1 VSPPPDD
8 ETRLGALSDAETR
21 LSSPEARSSDSS
33 GSGKPVT
40 SSSGWLSSS
49 GSIDHGRFPPGT
61 VLGNRYRIVERLGR
75 GGMGEV
81 YRADDLKLGQAV
93 ALKFLPPDVDK
104 DPGRLTQLH
113 TEVRLA
119 RQVSHPNVCRVYDID
134 EVEGHTFLS
143 MEYVDGED
151 LASLLRRIG
160 RFPQDRALAISR
172 QVCAGLAAV
181 HECGMVHRDL
191 KPANVMLDGTGKVRL
206 TDFGLAGATGESVR
220 AGTPAYMAPEQL
232 AGREVNARS
241 DVYSLGLVL
250 YEIFTGQRAL
260 DAQNLAELIR
270 KREQSGILPPS
281 AIVSDLEPDVETA
294 IMRCLRPDPKQRP
307 ASAMAVSAALP
318 GGDPLAAALAAGET
332 PSPEMVA
339 AAGASEA
346 VASHWIGVAVAWIGI
361 VLVGLTIAY
370 QRVILINVVPTPK
383 TPAALEDRAIETLT
397 KLGFDTRGQSSA
409 SGLALST
416 DYARYVASHST
427 APDRWKQLTNER
439 PEAFVFWHRTSPRLL
454 VPLGD
459 QFSVSGGNP
468 PLNVSGMTLVAVDA
482 SGRLA
487 ELLAVPEPFDAGTA
501 RTPTDW
507 SPLFDAAGL
516 QMSAFK
522 PVTPTFNP
530 LVFVDE
536 RAAWEGKLSEGSDVV
551 FRIEAAAY
559 RGKPISF
566 EIVGPWSRSSRSA
579 PITPS
584 VFDGIVEGISS
595 LIIPGL
601 VVVAVVLARKN
612 IRLGRGD
619 RRAALRAAAIAFVA
633 SLVSWLFGAAH
644 FADVNRE
651 VTRFFA
657 RTGDALFQ
665 AALMWLTYL
674 GLEPYIRR
682 FSPDSLIGWTRI
694 ISGRWR
700 DPHVGRDVLI
710 GISAGLGMTILYAAH
725 NFIPPLFGRP
735 QPMPIPVDPG
745 IFMGTRYVLSIII
758 GLFSSAII
766 NSMLAVVGIVALL
779 ILLKRAWLAWLAGIV
794 IYVWVVIQGMFP
806 PGTPILDFIIGS
818 GIIAIYVGV
827 ILRWG
832 LLATIAAL
840 FTHFMLLRA
849 PLTTDLNS
857 WRATA
862 GLTFTFVLAGVG
874 LLGAWLARHSSE
886 SLITNH

>member
-1 VSPPPDD
+1 
-8 ETRLGALSDAETR
+8 
-21 LSSPEARSSDSS
+21 
-33 GSGKPVT
+33 
-40 SSSGWLSSS
+40 
-49 GSIDHGRFPPGT
+49 
-61 VLGNRYRIVERLGR
+61 
-75 GGMGEV
+75 MGEV
-81 YRADDLKLGQAV
+81 YRADDLKLGQPV

-104 DPGRLTQLH
+104 DPARLTQLH
-113 TEVRLA
+113 TEVRMA

-134 EVEGHTFLS
+134 EVDGHTFLS

-151 LASLLRRIG
+151 LSSLLRRIG

-172 QVCAGLAAV
+172 QVCAGLAAA
-181 HECGMVHRDL
+181 HECGIVHRDL
-191 KPANVMLDGTGKVRL
+191 KPANVMIDDTGKVRL
-206 TDFGLAGATGESVR
+206 ADFGLAGLMGESVR
-220 AGTPAYMAPEQL
+220 AGTPAYMSPEQL
-232 AGREVNARS
+232 AGREVTARS
-241 DVYSLGLVL
+241 DIYALGLVL

-260 DAQNLAELIR
+260 EAQNLAELIR
-270 KREQSGILPPS
+270 KREQSGIQPPS
-281 AIVSDLEPDVETA
+281 AIVAELQPEIETA
-294 IMRCLRPDPKQRP
+294 IMRCLRPDPRQRP
-307 ASAMAVSAALP
+307 PSALAVSAALP

-339 AAGASEA
+339 AAGASA
-346 VASHWIGVAVAWIGI
+346 AIASHWIGLAVAWMAV
-361 VLVGLTIAY
+361 VLVGLTFMY
-370 QRVILINVVPTPK
+370 QRVMLINVVPTPK
-383 TPAALEDRAIETLT
+383 TPAALEDRAIDTLA
-397 KLGFDTRGQSSA
+397 KLGFDTRDQSSA
-409 SGLALST
+409 SGLAVST
-416 DYARYVASHST
+416 DYARYVASHS
-427 APDRWKQLTNER
+427 AAAGRWKQLTNER
-439 PEAFVFWHRTSPRLL
+439 PEAFVFWHRTSPRPL
-454 VPLGD
+454 VPFGD

-468 PLNVSGMTLVAVDA
+468 PLNVSGMALVAVDA

-507 SPLFDAAGL
+507 NPLFDAAGL
-516 QMSAFK
+516 QMSVFK

-530 LVFVDE
+530 LVFADE

-559 RGKPISF
+559 KGKPISF
-566 EIVGPWSRSSRSA
+566 EIVGPWSRSARSA
-579 PITPS
+579 PIAPS
-584 VFDGIVEGISS
+584 VFDAIVEGISS

-601 VVVAVVLARKN
+601 IVVAVVLARKN

-633 SLVSWLFGAAH
+633 SLVSWLLGAAH

-651 VTRFFA
+651 VARFFA

-735 QPMPIPVDPG
+735 EPMPIPVDPG
-745 IFMGTRYVLSIII
+745 VFMGTRYVLSIII

-779 ILLKRAWLAWLAGIV
+779 ILLKRAWLAWLAGIA
-794 IYVWVVIQGMFP
+794 IYVWVVVQGMFP
-806 PGTPILDFIIGS
+806 PGTPILDLIIGL

-832 LLATIAAL
+832 LLATIATL

-862 GLTFTFVLAGVG
+862 GLTFTFVLAGLGV
-874 LLGAWLARHSSE
+874 LGAWLARHSVTTE
-886 SLITNH
+886 